1 MAKTK
6 AAWKDEVALVTGG
19 ASGIGRA
26 LSEELASRGA
36 EVVLADRQHAL
47 AEDVA
52 RAIRE
57 KGGRAT
63 ACELDVCDLDAFTR
77 SVDGIVKRTG
87 HVDYLFNN
95 AGIAVG
101 GEVSTYKRADWDDV
115 FDVNLRG
122 VAYGIQAVYPHMVAR
137 GHGHIVNTASVAGL
151 LPSPEAA
158 SYTAS
163 KHAVVGLSKAL
174 RLEGKRH
181 GVRVS
186 VLCPGV
192 IRTPIL
198 TGGKFGRMNVPIS
211 EDKIMTQWEKLRP
224 IEPAELARRTLDAVE
239 RNVAIIVVPSWWK
252 ALWALERLSPTLS
265 MKLWGRML
273 ERVRRDLGIEEQPK
287 TEAPKA
293 AERPRAVGNSPN

>member
-1 MAKTK
+1 MTAPFPPGANPGRVSSEHGAGQARFPRFFRWIAYVVPSQRWAPPRAYGGGAPQWSAYTAPPATKPATKEEGRVMAKTK

-224 IEPAELARRTLDAVE
+224 I
-239 RNVAIIVVPSWWK
+239 
-252 ALWALERLSPTLS
+252 
-265 MKLWGRML
+265 
-273 ERVRRDLGIEEQPK
+273 
-287 TEAPKA
+287 
-293 AERPRAVGNSPN
+293 